1 MGEPVIQLGR
11 YALHAEIAAGG
22 MATVYLGRLHG
33 AVGFGR
39 TVAIK
44 RLHPHLAKDPEFVAM
59 FLDEAH
65 LAARVQHPNVVP
77 TLDVVTSDRE
87 LFLVLEYVR
96 GESFSALIRAARA
109 AGQTL
114 PIPVVVAVVVG
125 LLNGLHAAHEAT
137 DEQGKPLGIVHRDV
151 SPQNVLVGADGVA
164 RVLDFGVAKAATRL
178 QTTREGQLK
187 GKVSYMAPEQLAGE
201 VTRRTD
207 IYAAGVVLWEALTGK
222 RLMKGDTEAQL
233 LNAVLSMEILP
244 PSTHNREVSG
254 ALDAVVMMAVAKK
267 PEERFATALDMAI
280 ALEGAVRPASTRE
293 VSAWMEEHLGESLNR
308 RRRVVA
314 EIESSTSAPGR
325 GELLKMI
332 DASGEPLSG
341 PLPASL
347 PSLPDASGPNAQPS
361 TASLTLSRHPPPA
374 QSQSRAWLVGLLLLP
389 VLGGGV
395 ALGVVLSRPVA
406 PPALRAASIDTPATS
421 VIVPAPGSAAPV
433 PSPSS
438 PPSASATASIKPA
451 GRKYVPVAASTK
463 PTTTATPPD
472 DLEKLIQTG
481 H

>member
-44 RLHPHLAKDPEFVAM
+44 RLHPHLAKDPEFVSM

-178 QTTREGQLK
+178 QT
-187 GKVSYMAPEQLAGE
+187 
-201 VTRRTD
+201 
-207 IYAAGVVLWEALTGK
+207 
-222 RLMKGDTEAQL
+222 
-233 LNAVLSMEILP
+233 
-244 PSTHNREVSG
+244 
-254 ALDAVVMMAVAKK
+254 
-267 PEERFATALDMAI
+267 
-280 ALEGAVRPASTRE
+280 
-293 VSAWMEEHLGESLNR
+293 
-308 RRRVVA
+308 
-314 EIESSTSAPGR
+314 
-325 GELLKMI
+325 
-332 DASGEPLSG
+332 
-341 PLPASL
+341 
-347 PSLPDASGPNAQPS
+347 
-361 TASLTLSRHPPPA
+361 
-374 QSQSRAWLVGLLLLP
+374 
-389 VLGGGV
+389 
-395 ALGVVLSRPVA
+395 
-406 PPALRAASIDTPATS
+406 
-421 VIVPAPGSAAPV
+421 
-433 PSPSS
+433 
-438 PPSASATASIKPA
+438 
-451 GRKYVPVAASTK
+451 
-463 PTTTATPPD
+463 
-472 DLEKLIQTG
+472 
-481 H
+481 

>member
-1 MGEPVIQLGR
+1 
-11 YALHAEIAAGG
+11 
-22 MATVYLGRLHG
+22 
-33 AVGFGR
+33 
-39 TVAIK
+39 
-44 RLHPHLAKDPEFVAM
+44 
-59 FLDEAH
+59 
-65 LAARVQHPNVVP
+65 
-77 TLDVVTSDRE
+77 
-87 LFLVLEYVR
+87 
-96 GESFSALIRAARA
+96 
-109 AGQTL
+109 
-114 PIPVVVAVVVG
+114 
-125 LLNGLHAAHEAT
+125 
-137 DEQGKPLGIVHRDV
+137 
-151 SPQNVLVGADGVA
+151 
-164 RVLDFGVAKAATRL
+164 
-178 QTTREGQLK
+178 
-187 GKVSYMAPEQLAGE
+187 
-201 VTRRTD
+201 
-207 IYAAGVVLWEALTGK
+207 
-222 RLMKGDTEAQL
+222 
-233 LNAVLSMEILP
+233 
-244 PSTHNREVSG
+244 
-254 ALDAVVMMAVAKK
+254 
-267 PEERFATALDMAI
+267 
-280 ALEGAVRPASTRE
+280 
-293 VSAWMEEHLGESLNR
+293 MEEHLGESLNR

-374 QSQSRAWLVGLLLLP
+374 QSQSQSRAWLVGLLLLP